1 MGYSLSWSDQA
12 RQHLSSIESYIAE
25 DSPFHAKKVVNE
37 IIDHAEDLMIFPEMG
52 HVLPDFPNLG
62 LRQLIKYSYRII
74 YSFDGSAVTIVAV
87 VHGKQKYIEMYLH
100 E

>member
-1 MGYSLSWSDQA
+1 MEYKLFWSDRA
-12 RQHLSSIESYIAE
+12 RLHLMHIENYIAE
-25 DSPFHAKKVVNE
+25 DSPFQAKKVVHE
-37 IIDHAEDLMIFPEMG
+37 IIDHAENLKIFPEMG
-52 HVLPDFPNLG
+52 HIVPDFPHLG

-74 YSFDGSAVTIVAV
+74 YSFSGNRVTIVAI